1 MKYFLQDNFDD
12 VAIKNAMSVKE
23 IIESLTLEDIH
34 QFLLSLGVDD
44 NDIDVQEDYLICPT
58 ICHNPIEEATSM
70 KLYYYD
76 QNKSFHCYTQ
86 CSENFNIIEL
96 YMRYMELNHYK
107 IFYSDAEDYI
117 RQFVG
122 QLQEIIVNEPTFHY
136 EKTVRSE
143 DFIDLPPYNPNVL
156 DCFIDYPHPLWLGD
170 GISERSMKKFH
181 IGFSLNQNRITI
193 PHYDYRGF
201 LVGVRSR
208 ALEEKDLEFGKYRP
222 MMVGNKMYNHQL
234 GFNLYGIYENK
245 EAIKR
250 FKRAVI
256 FEGEKSV
263 LLSDTFYENYSV
275 AVATCGSQL
284 NRFQI
289 NLLVKKYGVSDIT
302 LAFDKEFKNLNDP
315 ACRTY
320 RKKLIDKCLKYRG
333 LANFYYIFDEH
344 NLLQQKDSPIDR
356 GVEVYEKLIKKRIKI
371 N

>member
-170 GISERSMKKFH
+170 GI
-181 IGFSLNQNRITI
+181 
-193 PHYDYRGF
+193 
-201 LVGVRSR
+201 
-208 ALEEKDLEFGKYRP
+208 
-222 MMVGNKMYNHQL
+222 
-234 GFNLYGIYENK
+234 
-245 EAIKR
+245 
-250 FKRAVI
+250 
-256 FEGEKSV
+256 
-263 LLSDTFYENYSV
+263 
-275 AVATCGSQL
+275 
-284 NRFQI
+284 
-289 NLLVKKYGVSDIT
+289 
-302 LAFDKEFKNLNDP
+302 
-315 ACRTY
+315 
-320 RKKLIDKCLKYRG
+320 
-333 LANFYYIFDEH
+333 
-344 NLLQQKDSPIDR
+344 
-356 GVEVYEKLIKKRIKI
+356 
-371 N
+371 

>member
-302 LAFDKEFKNLNDP
+302 LAFDK
-315 ACRTY
+315 
-320 RKKLIDKCLKYRG
+320 
-333 LANFYYIFDEH
+333 
-344 NLLQQKDSPIDR
+344 
-356 GVEVYEKLIKKRIKI
+356 
-371 N
+371 